1 MRRVPG
7 GLAAWMS
14 LGIATVMV
22 GLLAACSSP
31 GNHGP
36 FRAMPLPASFVCDQP
51 TPAAGPGGVT
61 LTGVG
66 YGPYHSGQDPNFGIS
81 PSGEE
86 VAADMA
92 TLSSM
97 TNYIRVY
104 SSTGAAA
111 EILPA
116 AQAAHLCVALGISLG
131 RDAAVNAT
139 EIAAGVRLARQYRAV
154 RSVIVGNEVLLR
166 RDLTVDQLRA
176 DIRKVR
182 AALGHTVAIS
192 TADDFNQWLTHPELA
207 EDVDF
212 ATVHIYP
219 FWGNVAIGSAIQTL
233 SDDYG
238 RVRSRLPGKPIV
250 IGETG
255 WPSGI
260 DIPASGPGRAPALA
274 MAQGAAS
281 PSPENQAAY
290 FKGFVIWARQHN
302 VPYFYFDALDEG
314 WKTGE
319 RSVGTHWGLY
329 DQSGNLKPAF
339 RRWLPTGNPKTIRE
353 RGYRDVFVGSKL
365 EMPFDLGVDTDTKQ
379 RHWLTS
385 QPGMLTLD
393 YPAKQ
398 QWGAVV
404 ITAGRQAPR
413 GKRSSIDLSGYNSI
427 SVELRAATDGQRVR
441 LGITDWTQSANG
453 SEITFEEKLTTHWS
467 TVTLPLSLF
476 ANVDL
481 KHTYVALELVFHGS
495 AAETVEMRNLR
506 YGLDKVAAPEL
517 SPADMPFP
525 VYTNFADP
533 GNHYVPSGFMG
544 DRSAVT
550 MTEDW
555 TGQPHDGKACIKVT
569 YGGPVAGGVG
579 WAGLYW
585 QDPVDNWGTVPGP
598 VGYDLSQATRLT
610 FWVRGETGGERVQ
623 FLVGGID
630 GDYGDSLYPAVKT
643 PVLRLSTTWRQVTI
657 DLTGA
662 DLTQI
667 IGGFGWVATG
677 QDNPVGATFYLDDI
691 GYSA

>member
-1 MRRVPG
+1 VRRVPG
-7 GLAAWMS
+7 GRTVRMS
-14 LGIATVMV
+14 PGIAAVII
-22 GLLAACSSP
+22 GLLTACSSP
-31 GNHGP
+31 ANHGP
-36 FRAMPLPASFVCDQP
+36 FRAVPLPASFVCNQP
-51 TPAAGPGGVT
+51 MPAARPGGLT

-66 YGPYHSGQDPNFGIS
+66 YGPYHSGQNPNFGIS

-104 SSTGAAA
+104 SSTGPAA
-111 EILPA
+111 EIVRA
-116 AQAAHLCVALGISLG
+116 AQAAHICVALGISLG

-139 EIAAGVRLARQYRAV
+139 EIAAGVLLARRYRAV

-166 RDLTVDQLRA
+166 GDLTVGQLRA

-192 TADDFNQWLTHPELA
+192 TADDFNQWLAHPELA

-219 FWGNVAIGSAIQTL
+219 FWGNAAIGSAIQTL
-233 SDDYG
+233 SDDYA
-238 RVRSRLPGKPIV
+238 RVRRRLPGKPIV

-260 DIPASGPGRAPALA
+260 DIPASGPGRAPPLA
-274 MAQGAAS
+274 MAQGTAS

-302 VPYFYFDALDEG
+302 IPYFYFDAFDEG

-319 RSVGTHWGLY
+319 RNVGTHWGLY
-329 DQSGNLKPAF
+329 DQSGNLKPEF
-339 RRWLPTGNPKTIRE
+339 RRWLPTGNPTTIRE

-365 EMPFDLGVDTDTKQ
+365 EMPFDLGVNTDTKQ
-379 RHWLTS
+379 RHWLTA

-393 YPAKQ
+393 YPARQ
-398 QWGAVV
+398 QWGAMV
-404 ITAGRQAPR
+404 ITAGRQASR
-413 GKRSSIDLSGYNSI
+413 RKRSSIDLSGYKSI

-441 LGITDWTQSANG
+441 LGIMDWTQPANG

-495 AAETVEMRNLR
+495 AAETMEMRNLR
-506 YGLDKVAAPEL
+506 YSLDNVAAPEL
-517 SPADMPFP
+517 SPADMPFA
-525 VYTNFADP
+525 VYDYFAGP
-533 GNHYVPSGFMG
+533 GNHYVPSGSMG
-544 DRSAVT
+544 DHIAVR

-555 TGQPHDGKACIKVT
+555 TGDPHDGKTCIRVT

-579 WAGLYW
+579 WAGVYW

-598 VGYDLSQATRLT
+598 VGYDLRHATQLT

-630 GDYGDSLYPAVKT
+630 GEYGDSLNPAVKT
-643 PVLRLSTTWRQVTI
+643 PVLRLSTNWRQVTI
-657 DLTGA
+657 DLTGV
-662 DLTQI
+662 DLTHI

-677 QDNPVGATFYLDDI
+677 QDNPGGATFYLDDI
-691 GYSA
+691 MYSA